1 MDKISLEEQIKDFKI
16 GVFRFIVEPKD
27 KLYLPIYKGST
38 LRGGFGHSLR
48 RVICVT
54 KGKECKDCLLKEKCI
69 YSSIFETP
77 PPKNTTK
84 LTKYPY
90 APHPFVIEPPLE
102 RKKEYNKDE
111 ELSFNLVLIGKTN
124 DYLPYFIF
132 AFDKLGELGLGKGK
146 GRYWL
151 KEVRSIKNNSNS
163 AHPIYTGEDKILKDN
178 YSLISGKDILEECK
192 KYYHKRELTLNF
204 VTPARLKY
212 QEHFIKN
219 LEFHILI
226 RNLLRRTSL
235 LSYFHCSKELQVDF
249 KALIEKA
256 KSVKRTSNNL
266 SWYDWQRYSAR
277 QKTKMLLGG
286 FIGKVTFDFDGVNPH
301 QLIPLVLLGR
311 YIHIGKGTSFGLGKY
326 EISKEK
332 K

>member
-1 MDKISLEEQIKDFKI
+1 MLKDEIKDFRI
-16 GVFRFIVEPKD
+16 GRFEFIVKPKD
-27 KLYLPIYKGST
+27 KLYLPVYKGST

-54 KGKECKDCLLKEKCI
+54 KGKECKDCLLKQKCI
-69 YSSIFETP
+69 YSAIFETP
-77 PPKNTTK
+77 PPENTAK

-102 RKKEYNKDE
+102 RKEEYNKDE
-111 ELSFNLVLIGKTN
+111 ELSFNLVLIGKAI

-132 AFDKLGELGLGKGK
+132 AFDKLGELGLGKGRGK
-146 GRYWL
+146 YWL

-163 AHPIYTGEDKILKDN
+163 AHPIYTGENKILKDD
-178 YSLISGKDILEECK
+178 YSLMSGKNILQECK
-192 KYYHKRELTLNF
+192 QYYHKRELTLNF

-249 KALIEKA
+249 RALIEKA

-266 SWYDWQRYSAR
+266 NWYDWQRYSAR

-286 FIGKVTFDFDGVNPH
+286 FIGRVTFAFDGIESEQFLP
-301 QLIPLVLLGR
+301 LILLGK
-311 YIHIGKGTSFGLGKY
+311 YIHIGKGTGFGLGKY
-326 EISKEK
+326 EISDEK
-332 K
+332 R